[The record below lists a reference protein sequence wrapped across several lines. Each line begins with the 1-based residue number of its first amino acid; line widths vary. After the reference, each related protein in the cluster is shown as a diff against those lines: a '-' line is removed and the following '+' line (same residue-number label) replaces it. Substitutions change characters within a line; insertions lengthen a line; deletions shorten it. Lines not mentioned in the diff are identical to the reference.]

1 MFLFYL
7 FHGVANFFHKR
18 RTNRIYLSFG
28 ENCLTDNILTRYG
41 LKSFT
46 TPFSYCRSNIE
57 YVLDFERNNYE
68 NFISGEFLKYGDLK
82 EKPVAR
88 LNTNIIL
95 ENNYHHLH
103 LHGIEFTNHDV
114 IKNQKYWQKVKNR
127 ANNLKSFLGKAQYV
141 LLYHHRVCEDSD
153 LDLLLVH
160 LSELKKF
167 YSTKEYVC
175 PIVLFKQILIP
186 IEKKKWLS
194 YKIANDIHIF
204 DFHTHYSWTG
214 HDQRKYWAFIDDS
227 LISKMLKIVKTL

>member
-28 ENCLTDNILTRYG
+28 ENCLTDNILTRYE

-68 NFISGEFLKYGDLK
+68 NFISGKFLKYGALK
-82 EKPVAR
+82 EKPVDR

-175 PIVLFKQILIP
+175 QIVLFKQILIP

>member
-1 MFLFYL
+1 MFLSYL
-7 FHGVANFFHKR
+7 FHGLANFFHKR
-18 RTNRIYLSFG
+18 RKNKIYLSFG
-28 ENCLTDNILTRYG
+28 ENCLTDNILNRYG

-46 TPFSYCRSNIE
+46 TPFSHCRSNVE
-57 YVLDFERNNYE
+57 YVLDLERNNYK

-88 LNTNIIL
+88 LNTNLIL

-103 LHGIEFTNHDV
+103 LDGIEFTNHDV
-114 IKNQKYWQKVKNR
+114 IKNKRYWAKIVQR
-127 ANNLKSFLGKAQYV
+127 ANNLKLFLGKSQYI
-141 LLYHHRVCEDSD
+141 LLYHHRVCEGTDFELLLAHLSD
-153 LDLLLVH
+153 L
-160 LSELKKF
+160 KKY

-175 PIVLFKQILIP
+175 QIVLFKQILIP
-186 IEKKKWLS
+186 GETKKWLS
-194 YKIANDIHIF
+194 YEITNDIHIF